1 MCELLAITSKK
12 PTTVSMSLDQ
22 FASHGSDASA
32 NRDGW
37 GIVYY
42 AEDDIRRFRDTGPAA
57 ASEWVE
63 FVERQELCSTLFLAH
78 IRNANVGKVSLPNT
92 HPFSRELGGS
102 MHTFA
107 HNGFLKNINNSSAFA
122 LRRFMP
128 LGDTDSEWAFC
139 ALLERL
145 CSIWMAESRIPDLA
159 DRYRVIA
166 AFARQIRKLGLA
178 NFIYCDGDTMF
189 VHADR
194 RRQADGEFREPG
206 LYLGRQSCPGGAEK
220 ISGGGID
227 ISSPKQQIVVAAS
240 VPLTDDDWEPMHAGS
255 LVALKDGEISM
266 VSEN

>member
-1 MCELLAITSKK
+1 
-12 PTTVSMSLDQ
+12 MSLDQ

-57 ASEWVE
+57 ASEWVK
-63 FVERQELCSTLFLAH
+63 FVEKQELCSTLFLAH

-107 HNGFLKNINNSSAFA
+107 HNGFLENISNNSAFA

-128 LGDTDSEWAFC
+128 LGDT
-139 ALLERL
+139 
-145 CSIWMAESRIPDLA
+145 
-159 DRYRVIA
+159 
-166 AFARQIRKLGLA
+166 
-178 NFIYCDGDTMF
+178 MF

-194 RRQADGEFREPG
+194 RRLGTYACRIIGGPERRRDQHGQRELVG
-206 LYLGRQSCPGGAEK
+206 K
-220 ISGGGID
+220 
-227 ISSPKQQIVVAAS
+227 SPAA
-240 VPLTDDDWEPMHAGS
+240 
-255 LVALKDGEISM
+255 
-266 VSEN
+266 